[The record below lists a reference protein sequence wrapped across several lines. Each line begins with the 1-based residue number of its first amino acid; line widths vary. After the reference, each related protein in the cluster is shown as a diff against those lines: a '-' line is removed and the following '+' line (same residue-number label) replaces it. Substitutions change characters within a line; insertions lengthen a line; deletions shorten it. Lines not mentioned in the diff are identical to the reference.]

1 MTRIEWL
8 LKGDPLY
15 SLQVA
20 RRTAIAVP
28 RGSYTTRES
37 TGPDLEKL
45 AELGPGGDPWT
56 NRPSP
61 PLKWEDGWSTYPGQ
75 RAVQP

>member
-8 LKGDPLY
+8 LKGDALY

-20 RRTAIAVP
+20 RRTAIAVT

-45 AELGPGGDPWT
+45 AALGPGGDPWT
-56 NRPSP
+56 NR

>member
-20 RRTAIAVP
+20 RRTAIAAP
-28 RGSYTTRES
+28 RGSYTTRERS
-37 TGPDLEKL
+37 GPDLEKL
-45 AELGPGGDPWT
+45 ATLENYSGPWR
-56 NRPSP
+56 NRPSD